1 MHGHAEVP
9 DVLTTPE
16 EIADLVLS
24 LLEDEELAGRVFVWW
39 TGRGPDLM
47 PVASPSEN

>member
-16 EIADLVLS
+16 EIADLAVA

-39 TGRGPDLM
+39 TGRRPDLM
-47 PVASPSEN
+47 PVASPPEN